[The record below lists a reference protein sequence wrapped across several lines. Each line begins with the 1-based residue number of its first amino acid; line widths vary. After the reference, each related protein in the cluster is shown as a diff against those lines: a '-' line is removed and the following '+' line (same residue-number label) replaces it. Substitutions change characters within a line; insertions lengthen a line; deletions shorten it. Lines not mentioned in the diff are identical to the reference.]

1 MKLAHISIHNFRGII
16 DASIACHPYALVVGA
31 NNSGKSTI
39 IDCIRAFYEKDGFKF
54 KKEADFPLKGAADQ
68 ESWIELT
75 FALSDEEHESLKDEY
90 KTGNKSLKVRKYFQ
104 TSETLHDGKNAA
116 GSILGYK
123 SDGALSN
130 EPFYGAKNVQ
140 SGKFG
145 DLIYIPAI
153 SKVDEH
159 TKLSGPSALRDL
171 ITNIMSDVVEGS
183 DAYKSLTESVT
194 AFAGSVRAIET
205 EDKRSLSNFESDL
218 NALLAPWQT
227 NFNLK
232 FTTPST
238 AEIIKSML
246 GWDIRDNHHEKP
258 QGIEYFGS
266 GFQRHFIYSLI
277 QLGAKYVPQK
287 VAKKAKDFSPSLSLV
302 LFEEPEA
309 FLHPP
314 QQEDLARNLIKVSE
328 SADWQIV
335 CSTHSAHFVS
345 RNAAR
350 IPAIIRVRRVNGIV
364 STYQIYDAQ
373 WNAIVDAN
381 QSIQQISAKY
391 PKVAKTMQDD
401 DRKPEMESVKY
412 FLWLNP
418 DRAGMLF
425 AQHVLLVEGPS
436 ETALINRLLDD
447 GKLVLPHGTY
457 VLDCLGKYNVHRFM
471 NLLSGLGVVHA
482 VLHDDDENANEHQE
496 LNQLIADS
504 KNADFTH
511 AVVTISKD
519 LENLLGVALPG
530 SSHRK
535 PQHLLYCYATNRING
550 AKLETLCRLVQS
562 CFVMKDGNP

>member
-1 MKLAHISIHNFRGII
+1 MKLTHVSIHNFRGII
-16 DASIACHPYALVVGA
+16 DASMEFHPYALVVGA

-54 KKEADFPLKGAADQ
+54 KMEADFPLKGAADQ
-68 ESWIELT
+68 ESWVELT
-75 FALSDEEHESLKDEY
+75 FSLTDEEHDSLKDEY
-90 KTGNKSLKVRKYFQ
+90 QTQNKTLKVRKYFQ
-104 TSETLHDGKNAA
+104 TSEKLHGGKNAA
-116 GSILGYK
+116 GSILGYQ
-123 SDGALSN
+123 SDGSLSN

-171 ITNIMSDVVEGS
+171 ITNIMSDVVEAS
-183 DAYKSLTESVT
+183 DAYKTLTNSVS

-205 EDKRSLSNFESDL
+205 QDKRSLSNFENDL

-232 FTTPST
+232 FTAPST

-246 GWDIRDNHHEKP
+246 GWDVRDNHHDKP
-258 QGIEYFGS
+258 QGVEYFGS

-277 QLGAKYVPQK
+277 QLGTKYVPQK
-287 VAKKAKDFSPSLSLV
+287 VSKKAKDFAPSLNLV

-314 QQEDLARNLIKVSE
+314 QQEDLARNLITVSE
-328 SADWQIV
+328 TADWQIV
-335 CSTHSAHFVS
+335 CTTHSTHFVS
-345 RNAAR
+345 RNAMR
-350 IPAIIRVRRVNGIV
+350 IPAIIRARRADGVV
-364 STYQIYDAQ
+364 STFQIDKAQ
-373 WNAIVDAN
+373 WNSVVDAN
-381 QSIQQISAKY
+381 QAIQQVAAKY
-391 PKVAKTMQDD
+391 PKVQKTMQEDD
-401 DRKPEMESVKY
+401 LKPEMEAVKY

-447 GKLVLPHGTY
+447 GKLTLPQGTY
-457 VLDCLGKYNVHRFM
+457 VLDCLGKYNIHRFM
-471 NLLSGLGVVHA
+471 NLLSSLGVTHA
-482 VLHDDDENANEHQE
+482 ALHDDDKHANEHQE

-504 KNADFTH
+504 KSADFTRS
-511 AVVTISKD
+511 VTTIPKD
-519 LENLLGVALPG
+519 LEDYLGVTPPG

-535 PQHLLYCYATNRING
+535 PQHLLYCYTTNQIDDL
-550 AKLETLCRLVQS
+550 KLAGFCKLVQS
-562 CFVMKDGNP
+562 CFAAAGSAP

>member
-1 MKLAHISIHNFRGII
+1 MKLTHISIHNFRGII
-16 DASIACHPYALVVGA
+16 DASMAFHPYALIVGA

-54 KKEADFPLKGAADQ
+54 RKEADFPLKGATDQ

-75 FALSDEEHESLKDEY
+75 FALTDAEHESLKDEY
-90 KTGNKSLKVRKYFQ
+90 NTDDKSLRVRKYFQ
-104 TSETLHDGKNAA
+104 TSEKLRDGKSAA
-116 GSILGYK
+116 GSILGYT

-153 SKVDEH
+153 SKIDEH

-183 DAYKSLTESVT
+183 DAYKTLAESVT
-194 AFAGSVRAIET
+194 AFAGSVRAMET
-205 EDKRSLSNFESDL
+205 QDKRSLSNFESDL
-218 NALLAPWQT
+218 NELLFPWQT
-227 NFNLK
+227 NFSLK

-246 GWDIRDNHHEKP
+246 AWDVRDNHHEKP
-258 QGIEYFGS
+258 QSVEYFGS
-266 GFQRHFIYSLI
+266 GFQRHLIYSLI

-287 VAKKAKDFSPSLSLV
+287 ISKKAKDFSPSLNLI

-328 SADWQIV
+328 TDDWQII

-345 RNAAR
+345 RNASR
-350 IPAIIRVRRVNGIV
+350 IPAIIRVRRAEAIV
-364 STYQIYDAQ
+364 STYQIDDTQ
-373 WNAIVDAN
+373 WTVIIDAN
-381 QSIQQISAKY
+381 QSIQQVAAKY
-391 PKVAKTMQDD
+391 PKVARTMQADD
-401 DRKPEMESVKY
+401 QKADMECVKY

-447 GKLVLPHGTY
+447 GKLAWSQGTY
-457 VLDCLGKYNVHRFM
+457 VLDCLGKYNIHRFM
-471 NLLSGLGVVHA
+471 NLLSGLGVVHS
-482 VLHDDDENANEHQE
+482 VLHDDDGNANEHQE
-496 LNQLIADS
+496 LNQLISDS
-504 KNADFTH
+504 KNGDFTY
-511 AVVTISKD
+511 AVVTIPRD
-519 LENLLGVALPG
+519 LESLLGVPPPG
-530 SSHRK
+530 SNHRK
-535 PQHLLYCYATNRING
+535 PQHLLYCYASNQIDP
-550 AKLETLCRLVQS
+550 AKLKMLCNMVES
-562 CFVMKDGNP
+562 CFVMKAGKP